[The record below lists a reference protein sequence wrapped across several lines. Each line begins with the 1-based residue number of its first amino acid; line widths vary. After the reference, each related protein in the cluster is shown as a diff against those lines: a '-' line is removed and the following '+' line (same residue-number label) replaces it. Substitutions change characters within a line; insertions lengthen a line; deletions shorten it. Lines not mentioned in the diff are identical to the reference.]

1 MQTAMGCTKSGLLFF
16 PTPFHQAPG
25 RVHRDRMVLEMQG
38 FFLST
43 PQSFS
48 ISAKLSCFQPSL
60 ACLLA
65 LNSQDPCGEKRI
77 D

>member
-1 MQTAMGCTKSGLLFF
+1 MWTDMRHTKSGLLFF
-16 PTPFHQAPG
+16 PTPSDQAWG
-25 RVHRDRMVLEMQG
+25 AHRDRMFLEVPG
-38 FFLST
+38 FFLSM

-48 ISAKLSCFQPSL
+48 ISAKLSRFQPSL